1 MTDLWKLL
9 GKRELQERIGAATL
23 ERLEKLVPVL
33 LPDNADPQ
41 AIYLMET
48 LCSVFDA
55 FSGPEAILDKDFR
68 RTLYNHLPAGVMD
81 EIVMSTGAARPE
93 QSFSERSEEHTSE
106 LQSHSD

>member
-33 LPDNADPQ
+33 LPDNAGPQ

-55 FSGPEAILDKDFR
+55 FSGPEAILEKDFR
-68 RTLYNHLPAGVMD
+68 QKLYNHLPADLMNQIVATTGV
-81 EIVMSTGAARPE
+81 ARPE
-93 QSFSERSEEHTSE
+93 QSFEEKVDKLVAE
-106 LQSHSD
+106 